1 MLLNPTPVIID
12 TDGKHEHGHSVG
24 DHLYIHQHSLVH
36 DLPAHVKVV
45 AALSFVFIAVL
56 TPVHAVWAFACYVAL
71 LAVVIRFSKLTP
83 SLIFRRMI
91 VEVPFL
97 FFAILMPFFSSGP
110 YIEIGPLELSE
121 AGSWAAFGILIKG
134 TIGVVT
140 SITLAATTRARDL
153 LQGLERIGV
162 PDLLVQI
169 ATFMLRYSA
178 VVTNELSRMKVARE
192 SRGFSASGVKH
203 WRILGQS
210 AGALFIRS
218 YERGERVHLAM
229 LSRGYKGTFT
239 DLYRV
244 EVTRSQWVT
253 ALTLPFCAL
262 LILAIAW
269 TTL

>member
-1 MLLNPTPVIID
+1 MQLNPTPVLID
-12 TDGKHEHGHSVG
+12 TAGIHEHGHSVG
-24 DHLYIHQHSLVH
+24 DHLYIHKHSRIH

-45 AALSFVFIAVL
+45 AALTFVFIAVL
-56 TPVHAVWAFACYVAL
+56 TPVHAVWAFAGYFAL
-71 LAVVIRFSKLTP
+71 LALVISASKLSP
-83 SLIFRRMI
+83 ALVARRMV

-97 FFAILMPFFSSGP
+97 LFAVLMPFFGAAP
-110 YIEIGPLELSE
+110 YIAVGPLNLSE
-121 AGSWAAFGILIKG
+121 AGTWAAFGILVKG

-169 ATFMLRYSA
+169 ASFMLRYSA
-178 VVTNELSRMKVARE
+178 VVTDELSRMKVARE

-203 WRILGQS
+203 WRVLGQS

-229 LSRGYKGTFT
+229 LSRGYNGLFV
-239 DLYRV
+239 DLYKV
-244 EVTRSQWVT
+244 DVARSQWIV
-253 ALTLPFCAL
+253 ALALPLCAL
-262 LILAIAW
+262 AILALAW
-269 TTL
+269 ITL

>member
-1 MLLNPTPVIID
+1 MQLSPTSVVIE
-12 TDGKHEHGHSVG
+12 TNGKHDHGHAVG
-24 DHLYIHQHSLVH
+24 DHLYVHKHSVIH

-56 TPVHAVWAFACYVAL
+56 TPVHAVWAFAGYVVL
-71 LAVVIRFSKLTP
+71 LTIAITLSQINP
-83 SLIFRRMI
+83 SLVFRRMV

-97 FFAILMPFFSSGP
+97 FFAVLMPFFGAAP
-110 YIEIGPLELSE
+110 YLQIGPLELSE
-121 AGSWAAFGILIKG
+121 AGTWAAFGILIKG

-169 ATFMLRYSA
+169 ASFMLRYSA

-192 SRGFSASGVKH
+192 SRGFAASGIKH
-203 WRILGQS
+203 WKVLGQS

-229 LSRGYKGTFT
+229 LSRGYNGTFT

-244 EVTRSQWVT
+244 EVTRSQWAT
-253 ALTLPFCAL
+253 ALTLPFCGL

-269 TTL
+269 ITL